1 MSFGQSHGVCS
12 RGTNARYQQPDR
24 TDLRNE
30 LQHELDLGR
39 VKALYDKRKLEA
51 SEQFRLESETANERK
66 KRSGSPTPL
75 QRSKF
80 AVLDL

>member
-1 MSFGQSHGVCS
+1 MELTVQELT
-12 RGTNARYQQPDR
+12 RIIDR
-24 TDLRNE
+24 LTALRNDI
-30 LQHELDLGR
+30 QHEIDMGK
-39 VKALYDKRKLEA
+39 VKALYVKQKLEA
-51 SEQFRLESETANERK
+51 LEQFRLEIETANERK